1 MRPTSSPTSPTTKS
15 SSFCKM
21 PASTQIEGLAFPFT
35 FGLAIGLALGRTLL
49 QSTLAGV
56 GIGLVLVGLFAV
68 VRSRLVS

>member
-1 MRPTSSPTSPTTKS
+1 M
-15 SSFCKM
+15 
-21 PASTQIEGLAFPFT
+21 ASDTQIEGIALPFT

-56 GIGLVLVGLFAV
+56 AIGLVLFGLFAW

>member
-1 MRPTSSPTSPTTKS
+1 MRPTSLPISPTTKS
-15 SSFCKM
+15 SSSCKM
-21 PASTQIEGLAFPFT
+21 LASTQIEGLALPFT

-56 GIGLVLVGLFAV
+56 AIGLVLFGLFAV

>member
-1 MRPTSSPTSPTTKS
+1 MS
-15 SSFCKM
+15 
-21 PASTQIEGLAFPFT
+21 ASTQIEGLAFPFT

>member
-1 MRPTSSPTSPTTKS
+1 ML
-15 SSFCKM
+15 
-21 PASTQIEGLAFPFT
+21 ASTQIEGLALPFT

-56 GIGLVLVGLFAV
+56 AIGLVLFGLFAV